1 MLHGARGWGACWAWV
16 LLAVACE
23 RPEEVAPSPS
33 VVEEAP
39 PTVASPV
46 KARTLTGRTR
56 WLRSLVGAGRESAA
70 GLAHDSR
77 GNVVVAL
84 NSDDAVADLFGP
96 LLVTAGSA
104 APASQRFTV
113 AKYGTG
119 GERLWSLSLPG
130 YVETV
135 TVSSRGQ
142 VLVAGRNPA
151 GADLGGGPLSAG
163 RFLLKLGRDG
173 DFLWARSLGAL
184 GVSPDFVLRRVEVDL
199 LGNVVL
205 AGTLP
210 DVKLGGVPALVK
222 VDAKGGYLWTYAH
235 EEPGEASGVAAD
247 PEGQLYVTGLL
258 HPPRSPVTLDSQPFL
273 VKLDAR
279 GRQQWER
286 RLDTGAGGATGVAVH
301 GNRVLVTGGFSAP
314 LTFEEETHEVEPGGS
329 EAFVAAFD
337 REGTPLWLRAFGF
350 EGLGIS
356 MDEDDGVTVVGRYAH
371 GDDLGAGPVVGA
383 PDSTFNL
390 FLVKLD
396 RVDGALSWA
405 RGFAM
410 APSEGG
416 GPSDARFFVSS
427 SRKGTSALLGA
438 QLSAVDF
445 GTGVLSGPGGGGR
458 ELFLGG
464 FEP

>member
-1 MLHGARGWGACWAWV
+1 MSHGARGWGACWAWV

-23 RPEEVAPSPS
+23 RPEQLAAPSPS
-33 VVEEAP
+33 VEAP
-39 PTVASPV
+39 PAAASSLKEKP
-46 KARTLTGRTR
+46 LTGRTR
-56 WLRSLVGAGRESAA
+56 WLRSLTGAGRESAA

-77 GNVVVAL
+77 GNVVLAL
-84 NSDDAVADLFGP
+84 NSEAAVADLFGP
-96 LLVTAGSA
+96 LLVPGSG
-104 APASQRFTV
+104 APSSQRFGV

-119 GERLWSLSLPG
+119 GERMWSTSLPG
-130 YVETV
+130 FAEAV
-135 TVSSRGQ
+135 TVSSRGH
-142 VLVAGRNPA
+142 VLVAGRNPE
-151 GADLGGGPLSAG
+151 GADLGGGPLPAG

-184 GVSPDFVLRRVEVDL
+184 GVSPDFVLRRVETDL

-210 DVKLGGVPALVK
+210 DAKLGGVPALVK

-247 PEGQLYVTGLL
+247 PEGHLYVTGLL
-258 HPPRSPVTLDSQPFL
+258 HPPRSPVALDSQPFL

-279 GRQQWER
+279 GRAQWEQ

-301 GNRVLVTGGFSAP
+301 GNRVLVTGAFFAP
-314 LTFEEETHEVEPGGS
+314 LTFEARTHAAEPGGS

-337 REGTPLWLRAFGF
+337 REGTPRWLRTFGF
-350 EGLGIS
+350 EGLDLAT
-356 MDEDDGVTVVGRYAH
+356 DEDDGVTVVGRYAH

-383 PDSTFNL
+383 PGGALNL

-396 RVDGALSWA
+396 RVDGALRWA
-405 RGFAM
+405 RGFPM
-410 APSEGG
+410 APSGDGDSFAE
-416 GPSDARFFVSS
+416 RCFVSS
-427 SRKGTSALLGA
+427 SRKGASALLGA
-438 QLSAVDF
+438 RRSSMDF
-445 GTGVLSGPGGGGR
+445 GTGVLSEPEGGGQ